1 MSAASVL
8 VQFSGDKLFIT
19 RRPAAAA
26 AAGEEH
32 DHHSVIFH
40 QIRNYTKTQ
49 TTYPPAGVW
58 HAGGQCADVYRVDGV
73 NRY

>member
-19 RRPAAAA
+19 RRPAASAA

-49 TTYPPAGVW
+49 TTDPPAGVG
-58 HAGGQCADVYRVDGV
+58 HAGEQCADVYSE
-73 NRY
+73 

>member
-19 RRPAAAA
+19 RRPAAAGS
-26 AAGEEH
+26 GEEH

-40 QIRNYTKTQ
+40 QIRNFTKTQ
-49 TTYPPAGVW
+49 TTDPPAGVW
-58 HAGGQCADVYRVDGV
+58 HAGEQCADVYRVDGV